1 MNRRNFLK
9 AAAAGSS
16 WFLTLNQLKGSE
28 LLPAAEPHQ
37 LELTCP
43 ALKPDIMTGC
53 LTGKLNAAFAPV
65 SAS

>member
-1 MNRRNFLK
+1 
-9 AAAAGSS
+9 
-16 WFLTLNQLKGSE
+16 LNQLKGSE